1 MRVRALHFKPLP
13 LNEDVIIMIMI
24 ARDISSHFKASFLM
38 AHIQS
43 EIKTMQTRS
52 AVRTLLSSSKGIILL
67 ESFFVKFSVFAMSR
81 KEEATSAP
89 LLGPQRSVDM
99 RSETRN
105 AVFPSSHLVIS
116 ELMSAAT
123 EVTRVSPT
131 QTPVQELS
139 ELGTRGKIIS
149 NLKLM

>member
-1 MRVRALHFKPLP
+1 MF
-13 LNEDVIIMIMI
+13 
-24 ARDISSHFKASFLM
+24 
-38 AHIQS
+38 
-43 EIKTMQTRS
+43 
-52 AVRTLLSSSKGIILL
+52 LSSSLGTILL

-81 KEEATSAP
+81 KEEAQPTSAP

-105 AVFPSSHLVIS
+105 DVFPSSHLIIS

-149 NLKLM
+149 NLELM